1 MPHTLGKASLLVLTL
16 FGGWCLY
23 GFSTTNSF
31 FEAITG
37 LNERILLPD
46 GVSYHHVFT
55 SVTPIDGLLSTIL
68 TFFWPV
74 VDGEHTDLCLT
85 GILFG
90 GQAVAAWTL
99 TMLEGMR
106 RGNSWRVVS
115 L

>member
-1 MPHTLGKASLLVLTL
+1 MPHTLSKASLLVLTL
-16 FGGWCLY
+16 FGGWCLH
-23 GFSTTNSF
+23 GFSTSNSF
-31 FEAITG
+31 FETITS
-37 LNERILLPD
+37 LNEQALLPN
-46 GVSYHHVFT
+46 GRSYHNVFT
-55 SVTPIDGLLSTIL
+55 GVAPVDGLLSTLL

-74 VDGEHTDLCLT
+74 VDGEHPDLCLT